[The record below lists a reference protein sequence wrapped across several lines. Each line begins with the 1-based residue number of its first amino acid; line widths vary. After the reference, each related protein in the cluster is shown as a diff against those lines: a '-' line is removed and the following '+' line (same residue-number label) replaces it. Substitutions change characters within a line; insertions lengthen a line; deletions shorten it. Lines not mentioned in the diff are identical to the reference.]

1 MACVER
7 IDEASMTDADS
18 ALVLKRLIAQVG
30 TPQLLRL
37 VADAATQHAEDLVRA
52 GAQADAARF
61 LREATILAKASDAIS
76 D

>member
-1 MACVER
+1 VACFER
-7 IDEASMTDADS
+7 IDEASMTDAES

-37 VADAATQHAEDLVRA
+37 VADAAKQHAEDLVRD
-52 GAQADAARF
+52 GADAARF

>member
-1 MACVER
+1 MS
-7 IDEASMTDADS
+7 ASMTNAES

-37 VADAATQHAEDLVRA
+37 VADAAKQHAEDLVRD
-52 GAQADAARF
+52 GAHADAARF